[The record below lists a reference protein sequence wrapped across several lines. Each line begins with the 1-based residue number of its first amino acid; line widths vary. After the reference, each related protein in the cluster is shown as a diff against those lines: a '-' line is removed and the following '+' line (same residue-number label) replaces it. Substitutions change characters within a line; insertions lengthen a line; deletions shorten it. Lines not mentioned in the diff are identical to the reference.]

1 MKQIYNIYHAIGPEK
16 FTESQDQIRIYVG
29 HVEAN
34 SLNQAYALTQNHEWP
49 WNVNAPCRS
58 TSVGDVIEC
67 DGKFYMVAGIG
78 FIEVGTE
85 EPADEDIQY
94 YADWECGEGTLH
106 PHDQECDCIRY
117 IPEPEEY
124 GITQE

>member
-34 SLNQAYALTQNHEWP
+34 SLNQAYALTQNLEWP
-49 WNVNAPCRS
+49 WNINSPCRS

-85 EPADEDIQY
+85 EPTEADC
-94 YADWECGEGTLH
+94 WNGE
-106 PHDQECDCIRY
+106 PY
-117 IPEPEEY
+117 NPE
-124 GITQE
+124 